1 MRISDWRDVCSADLR
16 HRRAPSRVESRQA
29 SDAAVLLPT
38 LREAA
43 HDDLIDI
50 VGVQAVARLERAE
63 HRREDALG
71 MDRRQCALS
80 GLPNPP
86 RSSRRVDDP
95 GLTHSKLLAIGN
107 MSVPCGS
114 DPPRCRLGTQR
125 SEEHTS
131 ELQSLMRISYA
142 VSCLKKKK

>member
-1 MRISDWRDVCSADLR
+1 MYYMCCFFFFNQKTAVEMRIRYWSSDVCSSDLVLCARPDAHDPLVHSGESRAAIAIDGKAR

-63 HRREDALG
+63 HRREDAL
-71 MDRRQCALS
+71 DRKSTRL
-80 GLPNPP
+80 N
-86 RSSRRVDDP
+86 SS
-95 GLTHSKLLAIGN
+95 H
-107 MSVPCGS
+107 
-114 DPPRCRLGTQR
+114 
-125 SEEHTS
+125 
-131 ELQSLMRISYA
+131 
-142 VSCLKKKK
+142 